1 MQFYIVVELV
11 IAGECDDCSDTLSDD
26 GCGSSTCNAHFGTSE

>member
-26 GCGSSTCNAHFGTSE
+26 GSVRCV